1 MKTQHVP
8 YMIFEE
14 NDLLLLRGACKIAQG
29 HSVMT
34 ETQQGFKD
42 MFDRI
47 NKKLI
52 EIATI
57 RQLRKSKLANDKQ
70 AVTALEY
77 GLIAALIAV
86 VIVGSITS
94 LGISLNTTFSS
105 VASSIG
111 KAGK

>member
-14 NDLLLLRGACKIAQG
+14 KDLLILRGACTIAQN

-47 NKKLI
+47 NNKLI
-52 EIATI
+52 EIATV
-57 RQLRKSKLANDKQ
+57 RLLRKSKLAKDKR

-86 VIVGSITS
+86 IIVGAVTS
-94 LGISLNTTFSS
+94 VGTSLNTTFSS